1 MSEKSET
8 SAWPNIFSFGLLMG
22 TADAVPGVSGGTIAL
37 IIGIYQRLISSIS
50 TCLVYIKDKFPSKS
64 TSSFFSAFNFLFP
77 LGCGMLCSYYIVTKI
92 LIGPEDSP
100 GFLRQDTTG
109 SYIFAF
115 FFGLVLFSI
124 KEPWNLISE
133 PDFKHYLLAVIGVLL
148 VFIYTSFTLES
159 SNDSNAMFIVGGV
172 FALTAMLLPGVSG
185 ALVLL
190 TLGQYHSIASSF
202 HGGSL
207 EPLMYLILGGIIGL
221 FTFVPF
227 MQYMISEYID
237 NTMAILAGLMCGS
250 LITLWPWKTDYDVE
264 GLSPNLGLSQ
274 VFDDFALVSIILT
287 FIFFMCGIAA
297 SYGLKQLEVK
307 NES

>member
-1 MSEKSET
+1 
-8 SAWPNIFSFGLLMG
+8 MG
-22 TADAVPGVSGGTIAL
+22 
-37 IIGIYQRLISSIS
+37 
-50 TCLVYIKDKFPSKS
+50 
-64 TSSFFSAFNFLFP
+64 
-77 LGCGMLCSYYIVTKI
+77 M
-92 LIGPEDSP
+92 
-100 GFLRQDTTG
+100 
-109 SYIFAF
+109 
-115 FFGLVLFSI
+115 
-124 KEPWNLISE
+124 
-133 PDFKHYLLAVIGVLL
+133 LL

-159 SNDSNAMFIVGGV
+159 SNDSNTMFIVGGV

-202 HGGSL
+202 HGGGL

-274 VFDDFALVSIILT
+274 VLDDFALVSIIIT
-287 FIFFMCGIAA
+287 FIFFMGGIAA
-297 SYGLKQLEVK
+297 SYGLKQLK
-307 NES
+307 LKTSPK